1 MEMHI
6 LQLLLVP
13 YGTAQYRYGTYE
25 DYYACNKDYYYFL
38 HSRGHRPLLELRCRG
53 SQLSRSP
60 NPHPLAHF
68 FSINTI
74 LCYIYNI
81 YSGYYCLY

>member
-25 DYYACNKDYYYFL
+25 DYYACNKDYYIFYIPAVT
-38 HSRGHRPLLELRCRG
+38 GRC
-53 SQLSRSP
+53 
-60 NPHPLAHF
+60 
-68 FSINTI
+68 
-74 LCYIYNI
+74 
-81 YSGYYCLY
+81 